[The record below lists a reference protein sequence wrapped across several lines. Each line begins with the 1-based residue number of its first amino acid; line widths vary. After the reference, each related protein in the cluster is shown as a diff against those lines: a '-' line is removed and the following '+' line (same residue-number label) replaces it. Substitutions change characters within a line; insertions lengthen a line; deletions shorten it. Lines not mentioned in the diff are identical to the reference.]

1 MTVIQVYHHKF
12 TGRGCGGRSRDYYFT
27 SKPVADPAEGA
38 RASHLFLKQTEARG
52 AKKKCFSNR
61 LLLPPPPPLAEGLD
75 PPLQSHHKL
84 PVFFFHWAPRHR
96 QRRAGFRYYI
106 KWRFWSTIN
115 IIMNVFVF
123 TCTK

>member
-1 MTVIQVYHHKF
+1 MF
-12 TGRGCGGRSRDYYFT
+12 F
-27 SKPVADPAEGA
+27 KPPA
-38 RASHLFLKQTEARG
+38 
-52 AKKKCFSNR
+52 
-61 LLLPPPPPLAEGLD
+61 PPPLAEGLD

-84 PVFFFHWAPRHR
+84 PVFFSHWAPRHR

>member
-12 TGRGCGGRSRDYYFT
+12 TGRGCGWRSRDYYFT

-61 LLLPPPPPLAEGLD
+61 RGGGGGGGGGAKKKFL
-75 PPLQSHHKL
+75 
-84 PVFFFHWAPRHR
+84 
-96 QRRAGFRYYI
+96 
-106 KWRFWSTIN
+106 
-115 IIMNVFVF
+115 
-123 TCTK
+123 